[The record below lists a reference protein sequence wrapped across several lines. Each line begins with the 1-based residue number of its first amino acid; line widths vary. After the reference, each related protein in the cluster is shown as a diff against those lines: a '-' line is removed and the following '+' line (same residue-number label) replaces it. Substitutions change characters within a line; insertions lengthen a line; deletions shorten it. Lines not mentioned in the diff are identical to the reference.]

1 MADQMSVGR
10 RLPRVLDLKYQPGF
24 GSTALCCLVFLY
36 APIAVL
42 VVFSFNANRSVT
54 RWTEFWLDW

>member
-1 MADQMSVGR
+1 MAEQSGNR
-10 RLPRVLDLKYQPGF
+10 ARALDLKYQPGF
-24 GSTALCCLVFLY
+24 GTAALCCFAMLY

-54 RWTEFWLDW
+54 RWIALLRAP